1 MSTKPYRP
9 ISCDFHSELELL
21 ALRRSHVEIT
31 YRNDDGSPANIAAQ
45 IVDLYARNSEE
56 FLLLPDGREI
66 RLDQLVSV
74 DGLELA
80 GYSC

>member
-21 ALRRSHVEIT
+21 ALRRSPVEIT
-31 YRNDDGSPANIAAQ
+31 YHNDDGSPTTITAQ
-45 IVDLYARNSEE
+45 IVDLYTRNSEE

-74 DGLELA
+74 DGLKLA